1 VTTKIDKHPQGKIII
16 KRLASGE
23 QNSGILPD
31 FPGIT
36 GDDLDYYRE
45 NKLDQVLS
53 KSPEL
58 KAEIEGDQ
66 GTDTLAEVR
75 NLKTKA
81 VEILTLAQGA
91 GDLKTA
97 LLGIREA
104 RGCLES
110 ILKAEG
116 RIQEPSVNVNVG
128 LQQVNIYQSP
138 EWSAVGDVLA
148 RILAPYPELRTEV
161 SREFLALEESHR

>member
-1 VTTKIDKHPQGKIII
+1 MTTKIERHPQGKIII
-16 KRLASGE
+16 KRLASGKK
-23 QNSGILPD
+23 NSVILPD

-45 NKLDQVLS
+45 NKLDKLLS

-58 KAEIEGDQ
+58 KAEIEGDH
-66 GTDTLAEVR
+66 GNDTLAEVR
-75 NLKTKA
+75 ALKTKA
-81 VEILTLAQGA
+81 MDILTEAQAA

-104 RGCLES
+104 RGCLEA

-116 RIQEPSVNVNVG
+116 RIQDQTINVNT
-128 LQQVNIYQSP
+128 QVNLIQTP
-138 EWSAVGDVLA
+138 EWIQLKGLIITTLA
-148 RILAPYPELRTEV
+148 NDYPA
-161 SREFLALEESHR
+161 ALEALRNALQ

>member
-1 VTTKIDKHPQGKIII
+1 MTTKIDKHPQSKEIV
-16 KRLASGE
+16 KLLASGE
-23 QNSGILPD
+23 DYSTILLS
-31 FPGIT
+31 FPQLT
-36 GDDLDYYRE
+36 RFDLDYYRE
-45 NKLDQVLS
+45 NKLHTVLS

-58 KAEIEGDQ
+58 KAEIAGEQ

-75 NLKTKA
+75 ALKTRA
-81 VEILTLAQGA
+81 MAILTAAQAA

-116 RIQEPSVNVNVG
+116 RIQDQTTVNVNTQIINLAESV
-128 LQQVNIYQSP
+128 
-138 EWSAVGDVLA
+138 EWQELKHQIVT
-148 RILAPYPELRTEV
+148 ILAADYPQ
-161 SREFLALEESHR
+161 ALEALRNALQ

>member
-1 VTTKIDKHPQGKIII
+1 MGRKSKIEAHPQGKKIV
-16 KRLASGE
+16 KQLASGVKYSE
-23 QNSGILPD
+23 IVRD

-36 GDDLDYYRE
+36 HDDLDYYAK
-45 NKLDQVLS
+45 NKLHMVLS

-58 KAEIEGDQ
+58 KIEIEAEQ

-75 NLKTKA
+75 ALKVTA
-81 VEILTLAQGA
+81 IEILTQAQDA

-116 RIQEPSVNVNVG
+116 RIQDQTINVNTQINLVET
-128 LQQVNIYQSP
+128 V
-138 EWSAVGDVLA
+138 EWLELKHQIVS
-148 RILAPYPELRTEV
+148 ILAAEHPA
-161 SREFLALEESHR
+161 ALEALRNALQ